1 MCLAVETN
9 IPTGEDT
16 LKLLHACSEEM
27 KRFILLKDKR
37 QLAGFT
43 MNQLDI
49 MYYVGKSREGVM
61 LGDIIRHFR
70 MSRSSATQTVARLV
84 RCGYLEK
91 RISDGDR
98 RILVISPTDKLRGLN
113 ASVFAIEKKYI
124 VPIFDGLPEE
134 DKAAM
139 YKVLNKIY
147 GELSERLS

>member
-1 MCLAVETN
+1 MDV
-9 IPTGEDT
+9 PSGEDT

-49 MYYVGKSREGVM
+49 MYYVGTSGGVM

-84 RCGYLEK
+84 RCGYLTK
-91 RISDGDR
+91 KISDGDR
-98 RILVISPTDKLRGLN
+98 RVVVIEPTEKLKGIN
-113 ASVFAIEKKYI
+113 SSVLALEKKYI
-124 VPIFDGLPEE
+124 VPIFDALPQE

-139 YKVLNKIY
+139 HKVLNKIY
-147 GELSERLS
+147 GDLSERLS